1 LPKLSIRPFQ
11 ASDALE
17 VSHMLESTEEL
28 RVCGLTYSEKAVQN
42 WHVTRAEDII
52 LIAEVEGK
60 VVGFISSKLND
71 PEPQC
76 AYIDSMAVKPE
87 YRGRKFGQKLLNQCI
102 SLLKARGVFFV
113 HLHVRSDFPRSI
125 NFWEKNNFKGKQNML
140 WMYKEI

>member
-1 LPKLSIRPFQ
+1 MQKFTIRQFQ

-17 VSHMLESTEEL
+17 VYDMLESTEEL
-28 RVCGLTYSEKAVQN
+28 HVCGFTYSQKAVRN

-52 LIAEVEGK
+52 LIVEVEGE

-71 PEPQC
+71 PEPGS
-76 AYIDSMAVKPE
+76 AYIDCIAVKPN
-87 YRGRKFGQKLLNQCI
+87 YRGRKIGQKLLNQCI

-113 HLHVRSDFPRSI
+113 ALEVKSNFPRSI

-140 WMYKEI
+140 WLYKEI

>member
-1 LPKLSIRPFQ
+1 LPKFNIRQFQ

-17 VSHMLESTEEL
+17 VYHILESTEEL
-28 RVCGLTYSEKAVQN
+28 HACGLTYSEKAVRN
-42 WHVTRAEDII
+42 WHFTRAQDII
-52 LIAEVEGK
+52 LIAEIEGK

-87 YRGRKFGQKLLNQCI
+87 YRGRKIGQKLLNQFI
-102 SLLKARGVFFV
+102 SLLKEQGVVFI
-113 HLHVRSDFPRSI
+113 HLFVRSDFPRSI